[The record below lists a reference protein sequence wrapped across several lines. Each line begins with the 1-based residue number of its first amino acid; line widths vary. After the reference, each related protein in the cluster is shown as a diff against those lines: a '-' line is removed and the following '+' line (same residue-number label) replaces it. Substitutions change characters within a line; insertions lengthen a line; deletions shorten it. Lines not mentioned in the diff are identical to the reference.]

1 MNREYPILKK
11 NFHKFVPAFQNHSSD
26 TFFSFFFFCTELYR
40 VIALSSLKYTW
51 SSLWTLASSALR
63 LWISLSSLFI
73 SLSCFSACF
82 SKSSSLSRNF
92 LSKLFIVSAF
102 SDTWIYFKNMFIFFK
117 SAFQHLHYCTR
128 TVHVF

>member
-11 NFHKFVPAFQNHSSD
+11 NAITLYLPFKTIHQ
-26 TFFSFFFFCTELYR
+26 TLLFFFFCTELYR
-40 VIALSSLKYTW
+40 VIALSWLKYTW

-117 SAFQHLHYCTR
+117 SAFQHLYYCTR